1 VPDPEAHPHVAEVH
15 LKDDDS
21 VELVVEVV
29 GFNADEWAEIS
40 GYIIQQDG
48 TVTPFSAVQKAP
60 PAPAGGGIPKVT
72 VSLPAMDPG
81 LAPGADVTVI
91 TRMTKA
97 QIWPTP
103 LAAVAAA
110 GGFKALW
117 QATNGEPAGVSRYGA
132 AQKSRADGST
142 QGSVASGQV
151 DGVQPAPTMQVNGG
165 PGGASVTATGLRVGT
180 RVTLTIEAVEAD
192 EPGDTDA

>member
-1 VPDPEAHPHVAEVH
+1 MPDFSHPHVSEVH

-48 TVTPFSAVQKAP
+48 TTTPFSAIQKAP
-60 PAPAGGGIPKVT
+60 PASAGGGIPTVT

-103 LAAVAAA
+103 LAAAAAA
-110 GGFKALW
+110 GSFKALW
-117 QATNGEPAGVSRYGA
+117 QAKNGNPAGA
-132 AQKSRADGST
+132 SRAYQGT
-142 QGSVASGQV
+142 QDSPAGESAQTSSASGQV
-151 DGVQPAPTMQVNGG
+151 DGVQPSPDTTMQVSGG
-165 PGGASVTATGLRVGT
+165 HGGTSVTMTDLQIGK
-180 RVTLTIEAVEAD
+180 VTFTI
-192 EPGDTDA
+192 